1 MFALIETNQATHIA
15 IHIPHDGADK
25 SLPALAAMLEQNA
38 VFIRSNYLETIK
50 VKPNMTIHLK
60 DTVEICGKEIEV
72 AIVVP
77 ASRQTLG
84 DDFVL
89 ATSEAYI
96 SNKKTLEQRDE
107 KISKLTSEV
116 AFLKASLERLQ
127 ATLDESKEEAAQ

>member
-1 MFALIETNQATHIA
+1 
-15 IHIPHDGADK
+15 
-25 SLPALAAMLEQNA
+25 LPALAAMLEQNA
-38 VFIRSNYLETIK
+38 VFIRSDYSQTIK
-50 VKPNMTIHLK
+50 VEPKMTIHLK
-60 DTVEICGKEIEV
+60 DTVEISGREIEV

-77 ASRQTLG
+77 ASRQTLS

-96 SNKKTLEQRDE
+96 SNKKTFEQSQE